1 MQKIFI
7 RYAAFIMSIG
17 CVLILF
23 FNFLLYLHMLETQ
36 QVRTFEAK
44 IEQVI
49 HTLENNRAE
58 LQMMNE
64 NLDVDYLTRAKAAA
78 YVLDR
83 QEEVAMDVS
92 QMQYLADLLNVDEL
106 HMIDEN
112 GIIASASVAEYIGM
126 DMADHKQTRPFLT
139 LLESDDPD
147 AYLIQEPQPNAS
159 ANKVMQYVGVARKSK
174 KGIVQVGFEPVRQL
188 QMESRNTYDYIFSK
202 FPTDA
207 GEELFI
213 TDDTTGEVLGH
224 SAGMGRAFTADFYQ
238 LNELLDCEAGAY
250 KAGDSGDRMFVVS
263 RKYAD
268 TLICAALPGNVL
280 WDKLLSNT
288 RNTFLY
294 LFLIETMVILLLNYL
309 VKKKVISGIHQ
320 IIENLFS
327 ITSGNLDTTVAVGG
341 NREFEDLSSGINT
354 MVKSIIRI
362 SDRTSAIIEMS
373 GIPLAAFEYSMETN
387 HVFATSGLRE
397 FLRLDNSRSKELFQD
412 SGAFDR
418 YIHELMKNP
427 VEGESDVFEISD
439 RYIRIHMTKADGKH
453 LGVVMDATKE
463 IQEKLKMQYEN
474 THDPLTGMYKFTYF
488 KKKAAELIQTMP
500 EGTCCA
506 AAMLDLDY
514 FKSIND
520 TFGHDMGDQYLQSFS
535 SVLHSMPAG
544 HFLPARRSGDEFCML
559 IYNCKSREDILS
571 FLKQFYDILGENRI
585 ALSDTQIRVISAS
598 CGVACTDDSSVQI
611 LELLSHAD
619 EALYEVK
626 RSKKGYFAEYRIP

>member
-7 RYAAFIMSIG
+7 KYAVAIMSAG

-23 FNFLLYLHMLETQ
+23 INYLLYLHMLETQ
-36 QVRTFEAK
+36 QLRTFETK
-44 IEQVI
+44 IDQVI
-49 HTLENNRAE
+49 HTLENNQAE

-78 YVLDR
+78 YVLDH
-83 QEEVAMDVS
+83 QEEVEMDVS
-92 QMQYLADLLNVDEL
+92 QLQYLADLLDVDEL

-112 GIIASASVAEYIGM
+112 GIIVSASVAQYIGM
-126 DMADHKQTRPFLT
+126 DMADHKQTRPFLA
-139 LLESDDPD
+139 LLESGDPN

-188 QMESRNTYDYIFSK
+188 QMQSRNTYDYIFSK
-202 FPTDA
+202 FPTDS

-213 TDDTTGEVLGH
+213 TDYTTGEVLGH
-224 SAGMGRAFTADFYQ
+224 SAGMESAFTADFYQ
-238 LNELLDCEAGAY
+238 LNELMDCEEGAY

-263 RKYAD
+263 RKYAN
-268 TLICAALPGNVL
+268 TMICAALPAYVL
-280 WDKLLSNT
+280 LNKSMSNT
-288 RNTFLY
+288 FHTFLY
-294 LFLIETMVILLLNYL
+294 LFLIETMAIFLLNYL
-309 VKKKVISGIHQ
+309 VKKKVIGGIHQ

-354 MVKSIIRI
+354 MVKSIISI

-373 GIPLAAFEYSMETN
+373 GIPLAAFEYSMEAD

-397 FLRLDNSRSKELFQD
+397 FLGLENSRSKALYQD
-412 SGAFDR
+412 SNAFDC
-418 YIHELMKNP
+418 YIHELLKNP
-427 VEGESDVFEISD
+427 VEGESDVIRVGD

-474 THDPLTGMYKFTYF
+474 THDPLTGMYKFSYF
-488 KKKAAELIQTMP
+488 KRKAAELIQTMS

-535 SVLHSMPAG
+535 SVMHSMPEA

-559 IYNCKSREDILS
+559 IYNCESREEILS
-571 FLKQFYDILGENRI
+571 FLKQFYNRLGENRI

-598 CGVACTDDSSVQI
+598 CGVACTNDSSDQI
-611 LELLSHAD
+611 SKLLSQAD

-626 RSKKGYFAEYRIP
+626 RSKKGYFAEYQIP